1 MRGGEGG
8 GVASEPLILV
18 PHRDPPGGCAPVSG
32 RRRPPPT
39 RTADVRPPQPHTAR
53 TSLWGGALCAPP
65 PPHIG
70 ICAFSCSRA
79 GGGGPSVPPPCFGV
93 GAGAS
98 APLLLG
104 PTVRVTQLCP
114 PPEWGRQPW
123 SAFNAPPPSQDK
135 WGGVVYEQINSISDY
150 KRAFLQLS
158 PIPVLHP
165 LWGWGDPT
173 SSSQPPLP
181 LVALGGVCGDSGVG
195 RGDNGG
201 SSQGRESS
209 SCGWRWRW
217 WD

>member
-1 MRGGEGG
+1 MRGGGWHLSPPSLCPTGTRLGGAHPCQEEG
-8 GVASEPLILV
+8 AP
-18 PHRDPPGGCAPVSG
+18 PPPGQLMFA
-32 RRRPPPT
+32 
-39 RTADVRPPQPHTAR
+39 PPQPHTAR

-165 LWGWGDPT
+165 LWGGGPHILISAPPSPRGPGGGLWG
-173 SSSQPPLP
+173 QW
-181 LVALGGVCGDSGVG
+181 GGP
-195 RGDNGG
+195 R
-201 SSQGRESS
+201 
-209 SCGWRWRW
+209 
-217 WD
+217 